1 MSNIVYVHA
10 ENAHPNN
17 TYKLVEG
24 EVGGPAQ
31 YTDGCSYWWTERT
44 FTCSDASCRCTNT
57 AELKEIPGTW
67 CDGYDSFGDH
77 CGRSMHHKGEC

>member
-1 MSNIVYVHA
+1 MSNTVYVHA

-31 YTDGCSYWWTERT
+31 YTDGCSYWWTKRVY
-44 FTCSDASCRCTNT
+44 TCSDPSCRCTKFSFP
-57 AELKEIPGTW
+57 A
-67 CDGYDSFGDH
+67 DFYDSIDNAF
-77 CGRSMHHKGEC
+77 RFAE